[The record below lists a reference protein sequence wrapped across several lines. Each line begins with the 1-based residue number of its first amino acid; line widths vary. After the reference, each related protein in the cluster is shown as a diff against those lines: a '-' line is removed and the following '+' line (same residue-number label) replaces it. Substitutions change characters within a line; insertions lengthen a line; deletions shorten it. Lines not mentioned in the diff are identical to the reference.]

1 MPEQLER
8 AQAGP
13 EPERAQRI
21 TIAAISRSHLAGCN
35 AVLDT
40 SHLLITDPDLLS
52 VLARDDTPKSRDG
65 SALFAWSLGCRGF
78 QEAEDPAR
86 RDPHHDARSL
96 FPHRWRRYHDP
107 AVNTI
112 RILPRAVLLGVFVL
126 LLASS
131 PWGLWDRDEGRYAD
145 VAQRMLD
152 SGDFITPRMNGF
164 VFLDKP
170 PLVYWVTA
178 GSLALWGHN
187 ETGARFGQFLF
198 AAGTL
203 FFVHRIG
210 RLLFDERRAMLAV
223 LVLASATGFFVS
235 SHILTLDL
243 GLTFF
248 LTLTLLAFLKGWREA
263 PRGARWYLLM
273 FAAAALGVLSKGL
286 VGVLLPAMTIACFL
300 TLRGRWDSCLKVP
313 WLGGVLL
320 SLAIAAPWFVL
331 VSIRHPE
338 FPAYFFLHEHLAR
351 FASGVHHRSGQWYYY
366 LAVLSLGMLP
376 WSLILPAR
384 LARTHRPLRG
394 VFSLPRSEASAF
406 IFSWIVPGLL
416 FFTVARSKLPLYILP
431 VFPGVALATAAALDH
446 DPREEA
452 PAGKYLWRPGIFL
465 IVLAIGTA
473 AIWGIR
479 QDWLLKVRAEVAWP
493 VLAMVGALAAAAFLS
508 WFLLVRRE
516 RILPGAGIAA
526 LLWMAACYGALA
538 VAGRMNFYNE
548 SRHFA
553 EVLREERT
561 PAERVYGYRCYLR
574 GLPFYLRGT
583 MDLVAFHSDDIE
595 VGSHEKEGGGVLS
608 EAELVS
614 RLEGDA
620 RAFVVARRR
629 DLPSL
634 QRKTGMP
641 LYVLAESN
649 AHYLVSNLLDPRRR
663 RELGE
668 ILGSGRIDLA
678 WIEARAASLL
688 PGARIE
694 MIEVERQG
702 TELRLA
708 LQMYREE
715 KHYEVRFP
723 LPGPGEPTLQE
734 ENGVSEEDG
743 GEVHI
748 LRVAL
753 GRGSLHALPESVFS
767 PSD

>member
-1 MPEQLER
+1 MN
-8 AQAGP
+8 
-13 EPERAQRI
+13 I
-21 TIAAISRSHLAGCN
+21 
-35 AVLDT
+35 
-40 SHLLITDPDLLS
+40 
-52 VLARDDTPKSRDG
+52 
-65 SALFAWSLGCRGF
+65 
-78 QEAEDPAR
+78 
-86 RDPHHDARSL
+86 
-96 FPHRWRRYHDP
+96 
-107 AVNTI
+107 I
-112 RILPRAVLLGVFVL
+112 RILPRVLLLGVFVL
-126 LLASS
+126 LLATS

-178 GSLALWGHN
+178 GSLALWGSN

-210 RLLFDERRAMLAV
+210 RLLFDERRALLAV
-223 LVLASATGFFVS
+223 LVLASAAGFFVS

-248 LTLTLLAFLKGWREA
+248 LTLTLLAFLKGWRET

-273 FAAAALGVLSKGL
+273 FAAAALGGLSKGL

-300 TLRGRWDSCLKVP
+300 TLRGRWYRCREVP
-313 WLGGVLL
+313 WLRGALL
-320 SLAIAAPWFVL
+320 SLAIASPWFVL

-351 FASGVHHRSGQWYYY
+351 FASGVHHRFGQWYYY
-366 LAVLSLGMLP
+366 LAVLFLGMLP
-376 WSLILPAR
+376 WSLILPAQ

-431 VFPGVALATAAALDH
+431 VFPAAALAMAAALDH
-446 DPREEA
+446 DLRKEA
-452 PAGKYLWRPGIFL
+452 PAGKHLWWPGMFL

-479 QDWLLKVRAEVAWP
+479 QDWILKVRTEVAWP
-493 VLAMVGALAAAAFLS
+493 VWAMVGALAAAAFLS
-508 WFLLVRRE
+508 GFLLVRRG
-516 RILPGAGIAA
+516 RMLSGAGIAA

-561 PAERVYGYRCYLR
+561 PAEGVYGYRCYLR

-595 VGSHEKEGGGVLS
+595 IGSHAKEGGGVLS
-608 EAELVS
+608 GREFFS
-614 RLEGDA
+614 RLLGDA

-629 DLPSL
+629 DLPTL
-634 QRKTGMP
+634 QRKAGMP
-641 LYVLAESN
+641 LYVLAESHD
-649 AHYLVSNLLDPRRR
+649 HYLVSNQLGPRRR
-663 RELGE
+663 RQIAE
-668 ILGSGRIDLA
+668 IFGTARIDLS
-678 WIEARAASLL
+678 WIEARASSLL

-702 TELRLA
+702 TEIRLA
-708 LQMYREE
+708 LQLYDEE
-715 KHYEVRFP
+715 KRYEVRFP

-734 ENGVSEEDG
+734 ESGVSEEDG

-753 GRGSLHALPESVFS
+753 GQGSLPALAELLFS
-767 PSD
+767 PSE